1 MSWMHRVKLSLAI
14 PQPGRQAGQKPL
26 IGGKPAAE
34 KNNVIASLKSFLLAP
49 LQIGRFSVFFSP
61 LEALLQFILPL
72 ALLFVLARVLLVI
85 LRRVILKRMKI
96 PEEHKQRTYRSIRLI
111 VRIVVLIVL
120 VFIVFNFFGAEIG
133 IFLGRLWSILTT
145 PFTTAGSSRISVV
158 TILLAIPIVY
168 LASWVSKLTR
178 RFLDATVLQKLTISD
193 ASRFTISSLVRYGV
207 LVLAILI
214 GLSIIGINLSSL
226 AVVIGAL
233 GIGIGFGL
241 QNGVANYVAGLV
253 IFFERP
259 LKEGDRILVNG
270 LEGDVI
276 RIKLRS
282 TVINTLTNETIVVP
296 NSQLVGNSIHNYS
309 YDDRRIVIVNKV
321 QVSYSTDLDLAL
333 KVVLGVA
340 ARNPFSLADPAPGAR
355 VSEFQDSGIELVLWT
370 WIGEA
375 TNKLAAVAWNNLEIW
390 RAFKSENIV
399 IPFPQVDLHVKE
411 PILHQGSTKK

>member
-1 MSWMHRVKLSLAI
+1 LEE
-14 PQPGRQAGQKPL
+14 PCQAVGEGAEHENPL
-26 IGGKPAAE
+26 IGGWPAAE
-34 KNNVIASLKSFLLAP
+34 KNSVIKSLKSLLLAP
-49 LQIGRFSVFFSP
+49 LEIGRFSFFFSP
-61 LEALLQFILPL
+61 LEALLKFLLPL
-72 ALLFVLARVLLVI
+72 VLLFVVARVLLVI
-85 LRRVILKRMKI
+85 LRRVILKRLKI
-96 PEEHKQRTYRSIRLI
+96 PEESKEKIYRNTRL
-111 VRIVVLIVL
+111 VMRIAVAIVL
-120 VFIVFNFFGAEIG
+120 LFILFSFFGAEIG
-133 IFLGRLWSILTT
+133 KFLSQVWSVLTT
-145 PFTTAGSSRISVV
+145 PFTTAGSSRISVI

-178 RFLDATVLQKLTISD
+178 QFLDATVLKQLTISD

-207 LVLAILI
+207 LILAILI

-241 QNGVANYVAGLV
+241 QNIVANYVAGLV

-270 LEGDVI
+270 LEGDVV

-282 TVINTLTNETIVVP
+282 TVINTLTNETIIVP

-321 QVSYSTDLDLAL
+321 QVSYSTDLDQAL
-333 KVVLGVA
+333 KVLLEVA
-340 ARNPFSLADPAPGAR
+340 SRNPFSLAEPAAGAR
-355 VSEFQDSGIELVLWT
+355 VSAFQDSGIEMVLWT
-370 WIGEA
+370 WIDEA
-375 TNKLAAVAWNNLEIW
+375 TNKLSAVAWNNLEIW
-390 RAFKSENIV
+390 RAFKQSGIV

-411 PILHQGSTKK
+411 PIIHQASAEK

>member
-1 MSWMHRVKLSLAI
+1 MAEPCQDVGEGDELEN
-14 PQPGRQAGQKPL
+14 PL
-26 IGGKPAAE
+26 IGSRPDAE
-34 KNNVIASLKSFLLAP
+34 KNSVIASLKSFLLSP
-49 LQIGRFSVFFSP
+49 LEIGSYSFFFSP
-61 LEALLQFILPL
+61 LDALLKFVLPL
-72 ALLFVLARVLLVI
+72 ALLFVLYGVLLVI

-96 PEEHKQRTYRSIRLI
+96 EEESKKKIFRNTRLVMRI
-111 VRIVVLIVL
+111 LVLIVVL
-120 VFIVFNFFGAEIG
+120 FILFNFFGAEIG
-133 IFLGRLWSILTT
+133 RFLGQVWSVLTT
-145 PFTTAGSSRISVV
+145 PFTSAGSSRISVI

-178 RFLDATVLQKLTISD
+178 RVLDTTVLRQLTISD

-207 LVLAILI
+207 LVVAILI

-241 QNGVANYVAGLV
+241 QNVVANYVAGLV

-270 LEGDVI
+270 LEGDVVQ
-276 RIKLRS
+276 IKLRS

-309 YDDRRIVIVNKV
+309 YNDRRIIIENRV
-321 QVSYSTDLDLAL
+321 QVSYSTDLDQAQ
-333 KVVLGVA
+333 KVLLETA
-340 ARNPFSLADPAPGAR
+340 SRNPHGLKDMAPRVR
-355 VSEFQDSGIELVLWT
+355 VSAFQDSGIEMVLWT
-370 WIGEA
+370 WIDEA
-375 TNKLAAVAWNNLEIW
+375 TNKLSAVAWNNLEIW
-390 RAFKSENIV
+390 RAFKQSGIV

-411 PILHQGSTKK
+411 PIIHQASAEK

>member
-1 MSWMHRVKLSLAI
+1 MEEPCQDVGEGDEHEN
-14 PQPGRQAGQKPL
+14 PL
-26 IGGKPAAE
+26 IGSRPDAE
-34 KNNVIASLKSFLLAP
+34 KNSVIASLKSFLLSP
-49 LQIGRFSVFFSP
+49 LEIGSYSFFFSP
-61 LEALLQFILPL
+61 LDALLKFVLPL
-72 ALLFVLARVLLVI
+72 ALLFVLYGVLLVI

-96 PEEHKQRTYRSIRLI
+96 EEESKKKIFRNTRLVMRI
-111 VRIVVLIVL
+111 LVLIVVL
-120 VFIVFNFFGAEIG
+120 FILFNFFGAEIG
-133 IFLGRLWSILTT
+133 RFLGQVWSVLTT
-145 PFTTAGSSRISVV
+145 PFTSAGSSRISVI

-178 RFLDATVLQKLTISD
+178 RVLDTTVLRQLTISD

-207 LVLAILI
+207 LVVAILI

-241 QNGVANYVAGLV
+241 QNVVANYVAGLV

-270 LEGDVI
+270 LEGDVVQ
-276 RIKLRS
+276 IKLRS

-309 YDDRRIVIVNKV
+309 YNDRRIIIENRV
-321 QVSYSTDLDLAL
+321 QVSYSTDLDQAQ
-333 KVVLGVA
+333 KVLLETA
-340 ARNPFSLADPAPGAR
+340 SRNPHGLKDMAPRVR
-355 VSEFQDSGIELVLWT
+355 VSAFQDSGIEMVLWT
-370 WIGEA
+370 WIDEA
-375 TNKLAAVAWNNLEIW
+375 TNKLSAVAWNNLEIW
-390 RAFKSENIV
+390 RAFKQSGIV

-411 PILHQGSTKK
+411 PIIHQASAEK

>member
-1 MSWMHRVKLSLAI
+1 
-14 PQPGRQAGQKPL
+14 
-26 IGGKPAAE
+26 
-34 KNNVIASLKSFLLAP
+34 VIASLKSFLLAP
-49 LQIGRFSVFFSP
+49 IDIGRFSFSFSP
-61 LEALLQFILPL
+61 LEVLLQFILPL
-72 ALLFVLARVLLVI
+72 ALLFVLARVLLVV
-85 LRRVILKRMKI
+85 LRRVVLKRMKI
-96 PEEHKQRTYRSIRLI
+96 PEENKRRTYRYVRLTL
-111 VRIVVLIVL
+111 RILVLIVL
-120 VFIVFNFFGAEIG
+120 VFILFSFFGAEIG
-133 IFLGRLWSILTT
+133 KFLGRVWSVLTT

-241 QNGVANYVAGLV
+241 QNVVANYVAGLV

-270 LEGDVI
+270 LEGDVV

-321 QVSYSTDLDLAL
+321 QVSYSTDLDRAL
-333 KVVLGVA
+333 RVLLGVA
-340 ARNPFSLADPAPGAR
+340 ARNPYSLADPAPSSR
-355 VSEFQDSGIELVLWT
+355 VSAFQDSGIELVLWT

-375 TNKLAAVAWNNLEIW
+375 TNKLVAVAWNNLEIW
-390 RAFKSENIV
+390 RSFKSEGIV

-411 PILHQGSTKK
+411 PVLHQASSKK

>member
-1 MSWMHRVKLSLAI
+1 MGVPCQYAPAGDPLA
-14 PQPGRQAGQKPL
+14 GKQKPL
-26 IGGKPAAE
+26 IDGRRAAE
-34 KNNVIASLKSFLLAP
+34 KNNVIASLKTFMLAP
-49 LQIGRFSVFFSP
+49 LEIGRFSFFFSP
-61 LEALLQFILPL
+61 LEALLEFMLPL
-72 ALLFVLARVLLVI
+72 VLLFVLARVVLVI

-96 PEEHKQRTYRSIRLI
+96 PEENKNKIYRYTRLTL
-111 VRIVVLIVL
+111 RILVLIVL
-120 VFIVFNFFGAEIG
+120 LFILFSFFGAEIG
-133 IFLGRLWSILTT
+133 KFLRQVWSVLTT
-145 PFTTAGSSRISVV
+145 PFTTAGSSRISVI

-168 LASWVSKLTR
+168 VASWVSKLTR
-178 RFLDATVLQKLTISD
+178 RFLDATVLQQLTISD

-241 QNGVANYVAGLV
+241 QNVVANYVAGLV

-259 LKEGDRILVNG
+259 VKEGDRILVNG
-270 LEGDVI
+270 LEGDVVQ
-276 RIKLRS
+276 IKLRS

-321 QVSYSTDLDLAL
+321 QVSYSTDLDRAL
-333 KVVLGVA
+333 KVVFDVA
-340 ARNPFSLADPAPGAR
+340 SKNPYSLKEPAPGVR
-355 VSEFQDSGIELVLWT
+355 VSAFQDSGIELVLWT
-370 WIGEA
+370 WIAEA

-390 RAFKSENIV
+390 RAFKQAGIV

-411 PILHQGSTKK
+411 PILHRASAEK

>member
-1 MSWMHRVKLSLAI
+1 MDAPCQGVWEEEQKL
-14 PQPGRQAGQKPL
+14 L
-26 IGGKPAAE
+26 IGGWPIAE

-49 LQIGRFSVFFSP
+49 LEIGSFSFFFSP

-72 ALLFVLARVLLVI
+72 VLLFVLARVLLVI
-85 LRRVILKRMKI
+85 LRRVILKRVKI
-96 PEEHKQRTYRSIRLI
+96 PEENKQKIYRYTRLTL
-111 VRIVVLIVL
+111 RILVLIVL
-120 VFIVFNFFGAEIG
+120 LFILFSFFGAEIG
-133 IFLGRLWSILTT
+133 KFLGQVWSVLTT
-145 PFTTAGSSRISVV
+145 PFTTAGSSRISVI

-178 RFLDATVLQKLTISD
+178 RLLDATVLQQLTISD

-241 QNGVANYVAGLV
+241 QNVVANYVAGLV

-259 LKEGDRILVNG
+259 IKEGDRILVNG
-270 LEGDVI
+270 LEGDVVQ
-276 RIKLRS
+276 IKLRS

-309 YDDRRIVIVNKV
+309 YNDRRIIIENRV
-321 QVSYSTDLDLAL
+321 QVSYSTDLDQAQ
-333 KVVLGVA
+333 KVLLEVA
-340 ARNPFSLADPAPGAR
+340 ARNPHGLKEMASRAR
-355 VSEFQDSGIELVLWT
+355 VSAFQDSGIEMVLWT
-370 WIGEA
+370 WIDEA

-390 RAFKSENIV
+390 RAFKQAGIV

-411 PILHQGSTKK
+411 PILHQASAEK